1 VPPLHR
7 TNTAGALVAA
17 SPHAYNRAMGDK
29 VDAKTQPAV
38 PERRTVTGAVWMV
51 AACAGF
57 ATMTGLI
64 RHISSELHAFEIAF
78 FRNLFGLMVMLPW
91 LARVG
96 FAGLKTKRIGLYT
109 ARGITGMM
117 ALLCWFWAVTVLP
130 LADATALSFTSPLFA
145 TVLAV
150 VVLSEV
156 VRARRWIALGMGFV
170 GAVIIL
176 RPGAHPIGWAEVA
189 VLFSALMMA
198 ASATIIKRL
207 SDTESPNAIVMYMTI
222 YLTPMS
228 FLPALLVWKTPSW
241 EMLGWL
247 FVMGVIATLAHQC
260 LTRSFAIADAS
271 AVLPFDFTR
280 LLFAALIGYVV
291 FDQVPDIWIGIGA
304 AVIVASSVYI
314 AHREAVVARSER
326 LATEAAARR
335 DGR

>member
-1 VPPLHR
+1 
-7 TNTAGALVAA
+7 
-17 SPHAYNRAMGDK
+17 MGDRA
-29 VDAKTQPAV
+29 DASTQSAAP
-38 PERRTVTGAVWMV
+38 PRRTVAGAVWMI

-57 ATMTGLI
+57 ATMTGFI
-64 RHISSELHAFEIAF
+64 RYISTELHAFEIAF
-78 FRNLFGLMVMLPW
+78 FRNLFGLVVMLPW

-96 FAGLKTKRIGLYT
+96 FSGLKTKRIGLYT
-109 ARGITGMM
+109 VRGVTGML

-145 TVLAV
+145 TIFAA

-156 VRARRWIALGMGFV
+156 VRARRWIALAFGFL

-176 RPGAHPIGWAEVA
+176 RPGAQSIGLPELA

-198 ASATIIKRL
+198 ASATVIKRL
-207 SDTESPNAIVMYMTI
+207 SDTESPSAIVMYMVI

-228 FLPALLVWKTPSW
+228 LVPALFVWKTPSW
-241 EMLGWL
+241 EMLGLL
-247 FVMGVIATLAHQC
+247 FVMGIVATLAHQC

-280 LLFAALIGYVV
+280 LLFAALIGYLV
-291 FDQVPDIWIGIGA
+291 FDQVPDVWIGVGA